1 MLAPVIHVLP
11 LATIQ
16 RERLLPVPGRVIVRK
31 GQKVNS
37 VDVIAEANLAP
48 EHIVLDLARGL
59 GLSPE
64 KADQHLQRRAG
75 DQVSEGD
82 VVAGPVGLARRV
94 VRAPRPGKVI
104 LAGNGQILLEAE
116 SAPFELRAGLPG
128 LVSTLIPERG
138 AVIESTGALIQGVW
152 GNGKIDSGLMHV
164 LLSKPEDE
172 LTTDHL
178 DVSLRGS
185 VILAGYCGEAKV
197 LHTAAELPLRGLI
210 LASMAASLAPIATT
224 IDFPIVVI
232 EGFGL
237 LPLNTPAFNLLSTS
251 DRREIALNA
260 EPYDIFAGTRP
271 EVVIPLPVAGNPAE
285 PKEAAFFT
293 PDQRVRVVRAPY
305 QAQTGNLIA
314 LRPGLQVFPSG
325 LRAPGA
331 EIQLDNGEEVVLPLA
346 NLEILA

>member
-11 LATIQ
+11 LATIR

-37 VDVIAEANLAP
+37 VDVIAEANLTP
-48 EHIVLDLARGL
+48 EHIVLDLAQGL
-59 GLSPE
+59 GLPPE
-64 KADQHLQRRAG
+64 KADQHLQHRAG

-82 VVAGPVGLARRV
+82 VLAGPVGLARRV

-104 LAGNGQILLEAE
+104 LAGNGQILMEAE
-116 SAPFELRAGLPG
+116 SVPFELRAGIPG
-128 LVSTLIPERG
+128 VISALIPDRG
-138 AVIESTGALIQGVW
+138 AVIESTGALVQGVW

-185 VILAGYCGEAKV
+185 VILAGFCGEAKV
-197 LHTAAELPLRGLI
+197 LYTAAELPLRGLI
-210 LASMAASLAPIATT
+210 LASMAASLVPIAATM
-224 IDFPIVVI
+224 DFPIVVI

-251 DRREIALNA
+251 DRRETTLNA
-260 EPYDIFAGTRP
+260 EPYDIYAGTRP
-271 EVVIPLPVAGNPAE
+271 EVVIPLPVATIPAE
-285 PKEAAFFT
+285 PKEIAFFA
-293 PDQRVRVVRAPY
+293 PEERVRIVRAPF
-305 QAQTGNLIA
+305 QAKTGNLIA
-314 LRPGLQVFPSG
+314 LRPGLQAFTSG
-325 LRAPGA
+325 LWALGA

-346 NLEILA
+346 NLELLA